1 MHACPGAKLRVI
13 GSRTTGARAVT
24 CALRSVIAA
33 RYVTFHGKRVR
44 MEWTLTRT
52 VKELGWRC
60 SSYSNSN
67 IAFNKAILFGWA
79 GGDGPAATSCC

>member
-1 MHACPGAKLRVI
+1 MCPGARLPVI
-13 GSRTTGARAVT
+13 GSRTTGARLPT
-24 CALRSVIAA
+24 YALRSATAA
-33 RYVTFHGKRVR
+33 RYVIFFGDLCVRVEE
-44 MEWTLTRT
+44 MLTRM

-79 GGDGPAATSCC
+79 GGDGPGATSCC